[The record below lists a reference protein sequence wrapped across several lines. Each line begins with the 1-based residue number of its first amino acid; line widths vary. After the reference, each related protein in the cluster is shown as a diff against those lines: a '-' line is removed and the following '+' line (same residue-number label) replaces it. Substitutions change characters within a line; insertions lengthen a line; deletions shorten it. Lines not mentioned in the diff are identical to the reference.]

1 MSYRSV
7 FIGMSCILLVS
18 AVPVPAQKP
27 AADAASESVEDV
39 IRSYEAQEAAVEAEI
54 APQLASAKQKLISE
68 LRPIIDKLN
77 ATKKAD
83 DAQAIQKVLERFETH
98 GIAPTERSSLPPVRT
113 PGAAYA
119 RAVQAADASI
129 ALRRNSIRSKYMQ
142 ALVAAERAARN
153 RNDADAVKTARFAEQ
168 SLAIR
173 QAIADPI
180 RIASTPVAG
189 RDRDP
194 IRDVP
199 KKGMPLIG
207 FRGDTGSWFQ
217 FTVLGSLQPIF
228 HSPTGHT
235 HGTKRGNAGDGREI
249 IAREGYAVGG
259 IMVRSGEVVDGLQII
274 FMRLKADGL
283 SLDPQDSYTSE
294 WLGTS
299 GGGARELSGKGRLVV
314 GITGTTTGVIESLG
328 LIHLR

>member
-18 AVPVPAQKP
+18 AVPVLAQKP

-83 DAQAIQKVLERFETH
+83 DAQAVQKVLERFETH

-113 PGAAYA
+113 PSAAYA

-153 RNDADAVKTARFAEQ
+153 RNDADAVKAARLAEQ

-180 RIASTPVAG
+180 RTASTPVAG

-207 FRGDTGSWFQ
+207 LRGDTGSWFQ

-228 HSPTGHT
+228 HSPTALRTGQSVET
-235 HGTKRGNAGDGREI
+235 RAMAGRSLL
-249 IAREGYAVGG
+249 AKA
-259 IMVRSGEVVDGLQII
+259 MRSGASWCE
-274 FMRLKADGL
+274 
-283 SLDPQDSYTSE
+283 
-294 WLGTS
+294 
-299 GGGARELSGKGRLVV
+299 REKWW
-314 GITGTTTGVIESLG
+314 TGCKSFSCV
-328 LIHLR
+328 